1 MCVQVVADLIE
12 RDSAPRAA
20 RTLLVQSLLG
30 SVCLA
35 VLYILIAVMV
45 GSLKWPFQLLSSGSK
60 LHADL

>member
-20 RTLLVQSLLG
+20 LTLLAQSLLG

-45 GSLKWPFQLLSSGSK
+45 GSLEWPFQLLSSGSK